1 MSASSQSGMLVLG
14 SSVTIR
20 GKIISREDLSIN
32 GNVEGTIEAKDHRL
46 TIGPNGSVNADIKV
60 REVIVQGSVKGNVE
74 AADKIEIRK
83 DASLTGDIKTAR
95 IGIEDGAYFKGAV
108 DITSGA
114 VMAAGKGQ
122 A

>member
-1 MSASSQSGMLVLG
+1 MSTASQNGILVLG

-32 GNVEGTIEAKDHRL
+32 GQMEGTIEAKDHRL
-46 TIGPNGSVNADIKV
+46 TIGPNGNVTADIKV
-60 REVIVQGSVKGNVE
+60 REVIVQGSVQGNVE

-83 DASLTGDIKTAR
+83 DAKLIGDIKTAR

-114 VMAAGKGQ
+114 TAAAAKG
-122 A
+122 

>member
-14 SSVTIR
+14 RSVTIR

-83 DASLTGDIKTAR
+83 DASLIGDIKTAR

>member
-1 MSASSQSGMLVLG
+1 MSASSQSGTLVLG

-20 GKIISREDLSIN
+20 GMIISREDLSIN
-32 GNVEGTIEAKDHRL
+32 GNVEGTIEAKEHRL
-46 TIGPNGSVNADIKV
+46 TIGPNGNVNADIKV

-114 VMAAGKGQ
+114 VATAAKV
-122 A
+122 

>member
-1 MSASSQSGMLVLG
+1 MSTASQNGTLVLG

-32 GNVEGTIEAKDHRL
+32 GNMEGTIEAKDHRL
-46 TIGPNGSVNADIKV
+46 TIGPNGNVTADIKV
-60 REVIVQGSVKGNVE
+60 REVIVQGSVQGNVE

-83 DASLTGDIKTAR
+83 DAKLIGDIKTAR

-114 VMAAGKGQ
+114 IAAGAK

>member
-1 MSASSQSGMLVLG
+1 MSTVPQSGTLVLG

-32 GNVEGTIEAKDHRL
+32 GNVEGSIEAKDHRL
-46 TIGPNGSVNADIKV
+46 TVGPNGDVRADINS
-60 REVIVQGSVKGNVE
+60 REVIVLGSVHGNVD

-83 DASLTGDIKTAR
+83 DANLIGDVKTAR

-114 VMAAGKGQ
+114 IGAGVKP
-122 A
+122 